1 MRLNL
6 KDIIHVPGASCPFSY
21 ELDLSG
27 LEFYG
32 ERPIGRPVTVEGQ
45 VRNRAGALMLEGTA
59 SATLHLT
66 CDRCGK
72 HFDREKVVPI
82 STLLATELADE
93 ASEGE
98 IVLLKKDEVDLDEVA
113 TTAFVLAME
122 TRNLCSEDCKGICAG
137 CGVDLNTEPCR
148 CKPEVDPRLAALASL
163 LEDKESE

>member
-6 KDIIHVPGASCPFSY
+6 KDIIREPGSACSFSY

-32 ERPIGRPVTVEGQ
+32 EHPITQPVSVRGE
-45 VRNRAGALMLEGTA
+45 VRNHGGALVLEGVA

-66 CDRCGK
+66 CDRCAK
-72 HFDREKVVPI
+72 PFDRETVVPI
-82 STLLATELADE
+82 STLLAEELADE
-93 ASEGE
+93 ANDSE
-98 IVLLKKDEVDLDEVA
+98 IVLLEKDEVDLDEVA

-137 CGVDLNTEPCR
+137 CGVDLNTGSCQ
-148 CKPEVDPRLAALASL
+148 CKPEVDPRLAALASF